1 MNVGPRIV
9 ANCHWFNFPVA
20 TDPFILVPAQVGGT
34 ATKDKQQTAQ
44 QKPPLPSYPGQRH
57 IGNSYYL
64 PEPYSIYKH
73 DAESLDRMN
82 VKRLQIVL

>member
-1 MNVGPRIV
+1 MWDRELWQIAIGSTSRLRLIPSSLCPPELAAPQQRIS
-9 ANCHWFNFPVA
+9 NS
-20 TDPFILVPAQVGGT
+20 
-34 ATKDKQQTAQ
+34 TAQ